1 MDTETPTAGQIADW
15 ISGQVVGDAG
25 VTIEGFASFDEAAP
39 GDLTFAIDEKRL
51 ERIGDCQAAAI
62 IVPADAEVTASA
74 TLIRIEQIDVAIAEL
89 LARFAPPEDLP
100 PVGVHATA
108 VIDPSAEVASDVA
121 IGPHVVVGAGST
133 IGAGSVL
140 AANVV
145 VGRNVTLGANCILFP
160 GVVVASECEVGDRV
174 RIGPNSTVG
183 QDGFGYVTVD
193 GAHRR
198 LEHIGN
204 VIIEDDVDL
213 GACTCID
220 RAKFGST
227 RIGRGAKIDNLVQI
241 AHNVQVGAG
250 SLIASQVGVAGST
263 KLGQYVVLGG
273 HTGVRDNITVGD
285 GVQVAAYAAVANHV
299 EAGEKMGG
307 IPARPAGI
315 FRRIKAGEAK
325 LPELIKRVKALEAK
339 LKSSE

>member
-1 MDTETPTAGQIADW
+1 MTAR
-15 ISGQVVGDAG
+15 GDANA
-25 VTIEGFASFDEAAP
+25 TIEGFASFDEATP
-39 GDLTFAIDEKRL
+39 GDLTFAIDDKRL
-51 ERIGDCQAAAI
+51 GRIGECQAAAI
-62 IVPADAEVTASA
+62 IVPADAEVDTST
-74 TLIRIEQIDVAIAEL
+74 TLIRIQQIEAAIAEL

-100 PVGVHATA
+100 PAGVHASA
-108 VIDPSAEVASDVA
+108 VIDSSANVAPDAA
-121 IGPHVVVGAGST
+121 IGPHVVVGADST
-133 IGAGSVL
+133 VGAGSVL

-145 VGRNVTLGANCILFP
+145 VGRGVTIGAECVVLP
-160 GVVVASECEVGDRV
+160 GAFIASECEIGDRV

-183 QDGFGYVTVD
+183 QDGFGYVTID
-193 GAHRR
+193 GVHRR
-198 LEHIGN
+198 IEHIGN
-204 VIIEDDVDL
+204 VIIEDDAEL
-213 GACTCID
+213 GACTCVD

-273 HTGVRDNITVGD
+273 HTGVRDNITIGD

-307 IPARPAGI
+307 IPARPAGL

-325 LPELIKRVKALEAK
+325 LPELVKRVKALEKK
-339 LKSSE
+339 LESSE